1 MEAEQSYCTGLNL
14 DSTHGTK
21 DKQFRGKNRTLHE
34 LSKKDYINQ
43 ELNIENLD
51 PK

>member
-1 MEAEQSYCTGLNL
+1 MQQSYCTGLNL
-14 DSTHGTK
+14 DSTHVPK
-21 DKQFRGKNRTLHE
+21 DKQFRGENRTVHE
-34 LSKKDYINQ
+34 LIKKDYINQ